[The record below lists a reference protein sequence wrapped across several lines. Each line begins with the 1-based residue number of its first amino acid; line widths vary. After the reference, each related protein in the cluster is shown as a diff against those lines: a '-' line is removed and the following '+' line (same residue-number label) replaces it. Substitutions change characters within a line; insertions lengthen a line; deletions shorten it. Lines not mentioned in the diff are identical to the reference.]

1 MLEQVLMGI
10 EESSLDEIK
19 RVLVSDLEQGYVD
32 LASEVTEKWSLKV
45 KNLPKDYKNRIIEQL
60 KTGCSPAEILNTYK
74 LVVKSNKA
82 NKLIVDSQYDYDA
95 YDELRKSPFH
105 YRGLREKFEKV
116 DTVSYRMKGE

>member
-45 KNLPKDYKNRIIEQL
+45 KNLPKDYKNRIIE
-60 KTGCSPAEILNTYK
+60 
-74 LVVKSNKA
+74 
-82 NKLIVDSQYDYDA
+82 
-95 YDELRKSPFH
+95 
-105 YRGLREKFEKV
+105 
-116 DTVSYRMKGE
+116 